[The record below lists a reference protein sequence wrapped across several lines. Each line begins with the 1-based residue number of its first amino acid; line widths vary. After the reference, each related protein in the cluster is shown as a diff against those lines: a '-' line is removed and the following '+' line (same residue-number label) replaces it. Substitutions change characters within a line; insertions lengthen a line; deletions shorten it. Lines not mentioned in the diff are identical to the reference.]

1 MTIARPRFLLAVA
14 LGLIVG
20 GLSTALALAEDKS
33 EHNSEKEISE
43 VLATLPAADRK
54 LAVAQ
59 RFCPIMQYSRLGAD
73 GVPQK
78 IMVDGTSI
86 FVCCEGCIDAAKE
99 GGKKTLAT
107 VKKLIKAS
115 ANLAKLPAKE
125 RAEAEAQ
132 KYCVIANKNLLGL
145 MGAPIRLELD
155 GKPVY
160 VCCKGCVKKAK
171 ADPAAALAKAEALRE
186 AGEGHDH
193 DDH

>member
-1 MTIARPRFLLAVA
+1 MA
-14 LGLIVG
+14 LGFIVG
-20 GLSTALALAEDKS
+20 GIATNSVLADDKPG
-33 EHNSEKEISE
+33 HVHAAGHDHAAMEKEISKT
-43 VLATLPAADRK
+43 LATLSAVDRK
-54 LAVAQ
+54 QALAQ
-59 RFCPIMQYSRLGAD
+59 RFCPVMEHSRLGAD

-78 IMVDGTSI
+78 IVIDGTPI

-107 VKKLIKAS
+107 VKKLTKAS

-125 RAEAEAQ
+125 RAEVEAQ
-132 KYCVIANKNLLGL
+132 KYCAIANKNLLGL

-193 DDH
+193 DGH